1 MNRASLKNLASS
13 RAAVVTGLGVLGA
26 AATALWVQV
35 QARRAERENPPR
47 GEFLDVE
54 GVRLHYVERG
64 TGTPVVLIHGN
75 AVSLEDFEAS
85 GLLDRLAVDHRV
97 VAIDRPGFGHSSRPR
112 DRMWTPK
119 AQAKALHAA
128 LQALGMTQARVVGH
142 SMGAMV
148 AAALALDHP
157 EDVDRLVLLGGYYY
171 PTLRLDALAA
181 APVALP
187 VVGDAMRY
195 TVTAAVS
202 RATLTGAV
210 KSMFAPND
218 VPDEFLRAVSREMM
232 LRPVQL
238 RANAEDAAFMMQAA
252 SDAAGRYGELQ
263 MPVIIVAGE
272 DDRIVDSHAHSARL
286 HEDVSRSE
294 LVMIPGTGH
303 MVHHAVPARIAE
315 AVRGSASPGPRTLTD
330 EVQADEARAEQHI

>member
-1 MNRASLKNLASS
+1 MNRASLKTLASS
-13 RAAVVTGLGVLGA
+13 RAAAITGLGVLGA
-26 AATALWVQV
+26 AATALWVQM

-47 GEFLDVE
+47 GEFLDVD
-54 GVRLHYVERG
+54 GVRLHYVQRG

-85 GLLDRLAVDHRV
+85 GLLDRLAVNHRV

-128 LQALGMTQARVVGH
+128 LQALGITQARVVGH

-171 PTLRLDALAA
+171 PTLRVDALLN

-187 VVGDAMRY
+187 VIGDAMRY
-195 TVTAAVS
+195 TVEAAVS

-210 KSMFAPND
+210 KSMFAPNP
-218 VPDEFLRAVSREMM
+218 VPEHFSRVLSREMM
-232 LRPVQL
+232 LRPIQL

-252 SDAAGRYGELQ
+252 SDAAGRYGDLQ
-263 MPVIIVAGE
+263 MPVVIVAGE
-272 DDRIVDSHAHSARL
+272 DDRIVDPHAHSARL
-286 HEDVSRSE
+286 HGDVSGSE
-294 LVMIPGTGH
+294 LLMIPGAGH

-315 AVRGSASPGPRTLTD
+315 AVRERALPGARPPTD
-330 EVQADEARAEQHI
+330 EVHTDATEQHV

>member
-1 MNRASLKNLASS
+1 MNRSSLKNLASS
-13 RAAVVTGLGVLGA
+13 RSAVIAGLGVLGA
-26 AATALWVQV
+26 AATALWVQM

-47 GEFLDVE
+47 GAFVDVE

-64 TGTPVVLIHGN
+64 AGTPVVLIHGN
-75 AVSLEDFEAS
+75 VVSLEDFEAS

-119 AQAKALHAA
+119 AQAEAVHAA
-128 LQALGMTQARVVGH
+128 LQALGITRARVVGH

-148 AAALALDHP
+148 AVALALDHP
-157 EDVDRLVLLGGYYY
+157 EFVERLVLLGGYYY
-171 PTLRLDALAA
+171 PTLRVDALLT

-187 VVGDAMRY
+187 VVGDALRY

-218 VPDEFLRAVSREMM
+218 LPDDFFQVLAREMM
-232 LRPVQL
+232 LRPLQL

-252 SDAAGRYGELQ
+252 SDAARRYGDLQ
-263 MPVIIVAGE
+263 VPVIIVAGE
-272 DDRIVDSHAHSARL
+272 DDRIIDSHAHSARL
-286 HEDVSRSE
+286 HGDVPGSE
-294 LVMIPGTGH
+294 LLLIPGTGH
-303 MVHHAVPARIAE
+303 MVHHVVPIRIAQ
-315 AVRGSASPGPRTLTD
+315 AVRGNTSLDRRASADEVHTD
-330 EVQADEARAEQHI
+330 EAEQAV